1 MKSTASTWMI
11 RSTARRWSRAAFSM
25 WRQRRSCMRLGGSS
39 LSMVAQAQD
48 LWKLVWGKPQIDP
61 NDLAAA
67 VQDQAQRDDLDYRTR
82 LLIRDSVDALK
93 KHWGDRQVDEW
104 MTRSP
109 VKNRIQSICREE
121 F

>member
-1 MKSTASTWMI
+1 
-11 RSTARRWSRAAFSM
+11 
-25 WRQRRSCMRLGGSS
+25 
-39 LSMVAQAQD
+39 MVAQAQD

-93 KHWGDRQVDEW
+93 THWGERHVDEW
-104 MTRSP
+104 LTRSP
-109 VKNRIQSICREE
+109 ARNRIQSICREE
-121 F
+121 FDKVGFPSIKHHGTNRSGNGAAILP